1 MGKYTTKNRPMRVPD
16 SKIHPKMYDEQL
28 DLKEKDKFL
37 NYLDGHD
44 REPKFVEKSIN
55 DELMECSLHNI
66 TREALHNS
74 K

>member
-1 MGKYTTKNRPMRVPD
+1 
-16 SKIHPKMYDEQL
+16 MYDEQL